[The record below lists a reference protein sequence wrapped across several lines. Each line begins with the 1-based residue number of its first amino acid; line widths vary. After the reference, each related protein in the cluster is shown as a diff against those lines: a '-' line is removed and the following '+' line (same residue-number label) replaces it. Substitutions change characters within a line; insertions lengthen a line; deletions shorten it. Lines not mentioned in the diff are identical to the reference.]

1 MTRLIEIL
9 ISLAIV
15 AVLFVT
21 VGFLLP
27 SSRHIE
33 NSVET
38 NRKLTI
44 VYDTISSFSRFDEWN
59 TLALRDPRMDI
70 KVSGPEQGVGARLE
84 YSSDEEEVGDGS
96 WEIIEAVPNK
106 SVTFEINDNKSGENK
121 VTKFI
126 LEPTGRN
133 NRNVKIT
140 QTYDVDYGMNL
151 LGRFAGLYVSSNFGG
166 DMKMGLSRLT
176 NMLAAVPNYDYAEL
190 SKDDPSMAPS
200 IIQRP
205 AQTLLVVG
213 AAVERNNDVV
223 QRTMKNNMQWIDKVM
238 KANDL
243 EAAGPVRIITN
254 EFGSENYSFEVA
266 QPVRLAGSGGDDE
279 AADEATAAEGED
291 AAAGDEAGTDGEAGA
306 DAVTG
311 TSIIA
316 SAREFPSNGPLD
328 IELQGPV
335 EVVQVE
341 AGPVA
346 MVPFKGHMAN
356 LANVRDALRGWAMTR
371 GHQSVDRPYEAWVD
385 GIDAGFTE
393 NGEFV
398 VYWAIK

>member
-44 VYDTISSFSRFDEWN
+44 VYDTISSFRRFDDWN
-59 TLALRDPRMDI
+59 TLALRDPGMDI
-70 KVSGPEQGVGARLE
+70 QLSGPEQGVGAKLS
-84 YSSDEEEVGDGS
+84 YDSDVKEVGEGS

-106 SVTFEINDNKSGENK
+106 SVTFRINNDKVGSNK

-151 LGRFAGLYVSSNFGG
+151 IGRYAGMYVGSNFGG
-166 DMKMGLSRLT
+166 DMKVGLSRLS
-176 NMLAAVPNYDYAEL
+176 NMLAAVPNFDYAEL
-190 SKDDPSMAPS
+190 SKDDATMAPQ
-200 IIQRP
+200 IGQRP

-223 QRTMKNNMQWIDKVM
+223 QRTMKNNMQWITKVM
-238 KANDL
+238 DANGL
-243 EAAGPVRIITN
+243 EPAGPVRIITN

-266 QPVRLAGSGGDDE
+266 QPVRLAGGDDGE
-279 AADEATAAEGED
+279 NESGDEADAAEGE
-291 AAAGDEAGTDGEAGA
+291 AQDGEGEAEP
-306 DAVTG
+306 AVTG

-316 SAREFPSNGPLD
+316 SAKEFPSNGPLE

-335 EVVQVE
+335 ELVE
-341 AGPVA
+341 VPAGPVA

-356 LANVRDALRGWAMTR
+356 LSNVRDALRGWAMTR
-371 GHQSVDRPYEAWVD
+371 GHQTVERPYEAWVD
-385 GIDAGFTE
+385 GIDGGFTE

>member
-59 TLALRDPRMDI
+59 TLALRDPGMDLKI
-70 KVSGPEQGVGARLE
+70 SGPEQGVGATLS
-84 YSSDEEEVGDGS
+84 YDSDVKEVGEGS

-106 SVTFEINDNKSGENK
+106 SVTFRITDDKVGKNK

-133 NRNVKIT
+133 DRNVKIT

-151 LGRFAGLYVSSNFGG
+151 IGRYAGMYVGSNFGG
-166 DMKMGLSRLT
+166 DMKVGLSRLS
-176 NMLAAVPNYDYAEL
+176 NMLAAVPNFDYAEL
-190 SKDDPSMAPS
+190 SKDDATMAPQ
-200 IIQRP
+200 IGQRP

-223 QRTMKNNMQWIDKVM
+223 QRTMKNNMQWINKVM
-238 KANDL
+238 EANNL
-243 EAAGPVRIITN
+243 EPAGPVRIITN
-254 EFGSENYSFEVA
+254 EFGSENYAFEVA
-266 QPVRLAGSGGDDE
+266 QPVRLAGSGEGDE
-279 AADEATAAEGED
+279 
-291 AAAGDEAGTDGEAGA
+291 AAGDEADAATGDEAEGEEAAA
-306 DAVTG
+306 DAVVNG
-311 TSIIA
+311 ASILA
-316 SAREFPSNGPLD
+316 SAKEFPSNGPLE
-328 IELQGPV
+328 IKLQGPV
-335 EVVQVE
+335 ELVE
-341 AGPVA
+341 VAAGPVA

-356 LANVRDALRGWAMTR
+356 LSNVRDALRGWAMTR
-371 GHQSVDRPYEAWVD
+371 GHQTVERPYEAWVD

-398 VYWAIK
+398 VYWALK

>member
-27 SSRHIE
+27 SSRHVE

-44 VYDTISSFSRFDEWN
+44 VYDTISSFRRFDDWN
-59 TLALRDPRMDI
+59 TLALRDPGMDMQL
-70 KVSGPEQGVGARLE
+70 SGPEQGVGAKLS
-84 YSSDEEEVGDGS
+84 YDSDVKEVGEGS

-106 SVTFEINDNKSGENK
+106 SVTFRINNDKVGSNK

-151 LGRFAGLYVSSNFGG
+151 IGRYAGMYVGSNFGG
-166 DMKMGLSRLT
+166 DMKVGLSRLS
-176 NMLAAVPNYDYAEL
+176 NMLAAVPNFDYAEL
-190 SKDDPSMAPS
+190 SKDDPTMAPQ
-200 IIQRP
+200 IGQRP

-223 QRTMKNNMQWIDKVM
+223 QRTMKNNMQWITKVM
-238 KANDL
+238 DANGL
-243 EAAGPVRIITN
+243 EPAGPVRIITN

-266 QPVRLAGSGGDDE
+266 QPVRLAGGDDGE
-279 AADEATAAEGED
+279 DESGDEADAAEGE
-291 AAAGDEAGTDGEAGA
+291 AQDGEGEAEP
-306 DAVTG
+306 AVTG

-316 SAREFPSNGPLD
+316 SAKEFPSNGPLE

-335 EVVQVE
+335 ELVE
-341 AGPVA
+341 VPAGPVA

-356 LANVRDALRGWAMTR
+356 LSNVRDALRGWAMTR
-371 GHQSVDRPYEAWVD
+371 GHQTVERPYEAWVD
-385 GIDAGFTE
+385 GIDGGFTE

>member
-15 AVLFVT
+15 AVLFVA

-38 NRKLTI
+38 NRKLTV
-44 VYDTISSFSRFDEWN
+44 VYDTISSFRRFDDWN
-59 TLALRDPRMDI
+59 TLALRDPGMD
-70 KVSGPEQGVGARLE
+70 KKLVGPEEGVGARLE
-84 YSSDEEEVGDGS
+84 FDSDVKEVGEGS

-106 SVTFEINDNKSGENK
+106 SVTFRINDDKVGKNK

-140 QTYDVDYGMNL
+140 QIYDVDYGMNL
-151 LGRFAGLYVSSNFGG
+151 LGRYAGMYVSSNMGQ
-166 DMKMGLSRLT
+166 DMKLSLSRLS
-176 NMLAAVPNYDYAEL
+176 NMLAAVPNFDYAEL
-190 SKDDPSMAPS
+190 SKDDPTMAP
-200 IIQRP
+200 QMGERP

-223 QRTMKNNMQWIDKVM
+223 QRTMRNNMQWITKVM
-238 KANDL
+238 DANGL
-243 EAAGPVRIITN
+243 EPAGPVRIITN
-254 EFGSENYSFEVA
+254 EFGSENYAFEVA
-266 QPVRLAGSGGDDE
+266 QPVRLAGSGNGNDDAAE
-279 AADEATAAEGED
+279 SDDAADAEGAEEG
-291 AAAGDEAGTDGEAGA
+291 AEEGDNAP
-306 DAVTG
+306 AVTG
-311 TSIIA
+311 KSILA
-316 SAREFPSNGPLD
+316 SATEYPSNGPLK
-328 IELQGPV
+328 IEVQGPV
-335 EVVQVE
+335 EVVEVP

-356 LANVRDALRGWAMTR
+356 LSNVRDALRGWAMTR
-371 GHQSVDRPYEAWVD
+371 GHQTVERPYEAWVD
-385 GIDAGFTE
+385 GINSGFTE

-398 VYWAIK
+398 VYWAVK